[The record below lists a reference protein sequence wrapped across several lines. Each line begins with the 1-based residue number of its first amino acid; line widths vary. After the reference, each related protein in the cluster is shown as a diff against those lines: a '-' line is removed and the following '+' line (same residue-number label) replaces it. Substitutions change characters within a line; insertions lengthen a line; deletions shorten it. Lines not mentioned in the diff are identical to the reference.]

1 MNRTV
6 KLVALLMLGSLPVVS
21 QANPPN
27 PKGTENYSGMYM
39 FLRDGE
45 FVQITV
51 EDRGRVTGFIS
62 RYGDEESDRGVFLNQ
77 FFKEGKLEGTE
88 LSFVTQVVHGV
99 WFEFKGQVARG
110 PGKTLQDEAYYLLQ
124 GTLIES
130 RWQDKKVSST
140 SHQVIFKSF
149 PRDKEAKKSPP
160 PAQPSGSNGTPSVS
174 AKSRPATPVGFGDR
188 KWAAAVLQQVS
199 CSRLSFR
206 PLRFPSTVTAIDS
219 V

>member
-1 MNRTV
+1 MHQTG
-6 KLVALLMLGSLPVVS
+6 KLVALIMLGCVQVVS
-21 QANPPN
+21 QANPPT
-27 PKGTENYSGMYM
+27 PSRTENYSGMYM

-51 EDRGRVTGFIS
+51 EDEGRVTGFVS

-77 FFKEGKLEGTE
+77 FFKEGKLEGTQ

-99 WFEFKGQVARG
+99 GFEFKGQVARG
-110 PGKTLQDEAYYLLQ
+110 PGKTPQEEAYYLLE

-149 PRDKEAKKSPP
+149 PRPVQPP
-160 PAQPSGSNGTPSVS
+160 G
-174 AKSRPATPVGFGDR
+174 
-188 KWAAAVLQQVS
+188 
-199 CSRLSFR
+199 
-206 PLRFPSTVTAIDS
+206 
-219 V
+219 